1 MDYQSHLIYAV
12 EFTVNDRTWV
22 VVAPLKNSTFRYADK
37 DAIRL
42 PEDIAFQIEYIKD
55 LPNRETYLL
64 TCKGYDQPV
73 ELNKIAAKIVDSKKY
88 LHQFHDYR
96 QLFSWVERQLA
107 VPAADVPV
115 KTNEQTYDFYRNI
128 YAIVSSA
135 TNEVQVL
142 TIVPEISKFMFFP
155 INGRQCRPRFFDTG
169 HECVEDAIADGL
181 KVYEFK
187 SDIEYYGWLG
197 KLYAVPVLPFNGVV
211 PRPADSERINILEE
225 RVSRLQNF
233 WSLRFSDMLKKIEK
247 SKDTQPSENRDGQNR
262 EDGFYIVN
270 RPPLPIPFV
279 AQSINGKWYI
289 PGEKLHYGGYLRV
302 HSKVDMGE

>member
-1 MDYQSHLIYAV
+1 MIYTWKKENAGV
-12 EFTVNDRTWV
+12 TRFIKSSVYAIDCGGRIYTLASVNSKVGYKFKPIAGACKDKALYAPNFTTQEAAIDAALKDNYTVYEFGNEDEFYAW
-22 VVAPLKNSTFRYADK
+22 LGQRYA
-37 DAIRL
+37 ATVL
-42 PEDIAFQIEYIKD
+42 
-55 LPNRETYLL
+55 
-64 TCKGYDQPV
+64 
-73 ELNKIAAKIVDSKKY
+73 
-88 LHQFHDYR
+88 
-96 QLFSWVERQLA
+96 
-107 VPAADVPV
+107 PAADVPV

-187 SDIEYYGWLG
+187 SEIEYYGWLG
-197 KLYAVPVLPFNGVV
+197 KLYAATTP
-211 PRPADSERINILEE
+211 PAAEPKEKNVSAHSLHILEDKIASMDRIFGRKLE
-225 RVSRLQNF
+225 ELAMMVGKLQANEN
-233 WSLRFSDMLKKIEK
+233 RH
-247 SKDTQPSENRDGQNR
+247 TQPSENRGGQNR

-302 HSKVDMGE
+302 HSKVDMSE

>member
-1 MDYQSHLIYAV
+1 MMYTWKKEHAGVTRFITSSVFAIDCGGRIYTLASV
-12 EFTVNDRTWV
+12 NSKDGYKFKPIAGACKDKALYASNFTTQEAAIDAALKDNYTVYEFGNEDEFYAW
-22 VVAPLKNSTFRYADK
+22 LGQRYA
-37 DAIRL
+37 ATVL
-42 PEDIAFQIEYIKD
+42 
-55 LPNRETYLL
+55 
-64 TCKGYDQPV
+64 
-73 ELNKIAAKIVDSKKY
+73 
-88 LHQFHDYR
+88 
-96 QLFSWVERQLA
+96 
-107 VPAADVPV
+107 PAADVPV

-187 SDIEYYGWLG
+187 SEIEYYGWLG
-197 KLYAVPVLPFNGVV
+197 KLYAATTP
-211 PRPADSERINILEE
+211 PAAEPKEKNVSAHSLHILEDKIASMDRIFGRKLE
-225 RVSRLQNF
+225 ELAMMVGKLQANEN
-233 WSLRFSDMLKKIEK
+233 RH
-247 SKDTQPSENRDGQNR
+247 TQPSENRDGQNR

-302 HSKVDMGE
+302 HSKVDMSE